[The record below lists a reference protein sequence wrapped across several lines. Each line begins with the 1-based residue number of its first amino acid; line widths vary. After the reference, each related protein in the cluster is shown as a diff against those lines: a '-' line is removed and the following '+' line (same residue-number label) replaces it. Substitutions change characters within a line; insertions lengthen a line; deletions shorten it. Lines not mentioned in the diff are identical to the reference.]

1 VAATN
6 ITDPENQKKAI
17 LIVETMYMFYSNHFP
32 QVGTRIQNAINKKRF
47 KVQFARLDNE
57 ELFKKRLEKLGL
69 SQEATQAIAD
79 ALKKEATKHTVQTT
93 VTSETNLQSSEERTA
108 VEIVNHASQLV
119 PAAAAASSS
128 TTSSSTAATLVP
140 TAAQTTQAS
149 LWMKFFSE
157 QERLHPDAAAAAAA
171 AADAAK
177 EKINF
182 NVKSFTDDKYKV
194 RVTQDGLSVKSP
206 KYSDGYHILFSED
219 GMSFAWGKQHQ
230 NILRRLE
237 GKGDHL
243 EQVIGIKDITDIP
256 DLVDNP
262 CKRIPKFTD
271 GVNHCITV
279 ERKGKPTWVFSFD
292 DPNVRNDFYALLK
305 NLKLFP
311 NAAADAKA
319 AADAA
324 ARDAAEARAAAQA
337 KAAADAKADAEARV
351 LADPLGNVD
360 INFKFG
366 GYT

>member
-1 VAATN
+1 
-6 ITDPENQKKAI
+6 
-17 LIVETMYMFYSNHFP
+17 MYMFYSNNFT
-32 QVGTRIQNAINKKRF
+32 QFGKRISTIITKK
-47 KVQFARLDNE
+47 QFQRVKFVPVNNID
-57 ELFKKRLEKLGL
+57 LFKKRLISLGL
-69 SQEATQAIAD
+69 ETSSVNLIAD
-79 ALKKEATKHTVQTT
+79 ALKKEAQKHTVQTT
-93 VTSETNLQSSEERTA
+93 VNPNTRFQSSEERTA
-108 VEIVNHASQLV
+108 LAIVADASPLV
-119 PAAAAASSS
+119 TTAAASSA
-128 TTSSSTAATLVP
+128 AATLVP
-140 TAAQTTQAS
+140 TDAQTTQAS

-157 QERLHPDAAAAAAA
+157 QERLHPDADADAAA

-194 RVTQDGLSVKSP
+194 RVTQDGSSA

-237 GKGDHL
+237 GKGDHP

-292 DPNVRNDFYALLK
+292 NSEVRNDFYTLLK

-324 ARDAAEARAAAQA
+324 DAKAAAEARAAA
-337 KAAADAKADAEARV
+337 
-351 LADPLGNVD
+351 DPYGHVN
-360 INFKFG
+360 FG